1 MKKAIY
7 VLIQWSNY
15 Y

>member
-7 VLIQWSNY
+7 S
-15 Y
+15 